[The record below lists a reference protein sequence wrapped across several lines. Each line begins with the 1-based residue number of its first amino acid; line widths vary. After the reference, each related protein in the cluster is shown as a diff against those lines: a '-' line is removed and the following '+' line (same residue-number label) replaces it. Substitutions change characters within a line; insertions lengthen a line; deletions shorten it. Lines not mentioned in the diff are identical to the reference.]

1 MRIVDLL
8 SENSIELGAS
18 IASKPMGVSTY
29 KTAKEMSEEL
39 RRALPDVNE
48 LRKLLENE
56 TME

>member
-18 IASKPMGVSTY
+18 IVSKPMGVSTY
-29 KTAKEMSEEL
+29 NTAKEMSEEL
-39 RRALPDVNE
+39 RRALPDVDE